1 MFYYLLLVTS
11 LPLVLSLIFDY
22 FSQKKEK
29 KEKLNIY
36 LAGGWKFRADIAPIK
51 LQLESKGYNVVSHWM
66 ERENGIVTPD
76 DFQHNANMDIKE
88 VIESNILVCIM
99 TDSKYAYRGTF
110 TEIGCALGQNMP
122 IIIVCPGT
130 KTKLSDNKWEFS
142 HYCQYNVFYWHK
154 NIQHS
159 KDIYEAFEFLNLV
172 NHFHKEGLEGEIIDV
187 SSDDDNTSDSDI
199 TSSSDESDVTE
210 SDITSSSV
218 ESEEQ

>member
-1 MFYYLLLVTS
+1 M
-11 LPLVLSLIFDY
+11 
-22 FSQKKEK
+22 
-29 KEKLNIY
+29 
-36 LAGGWKFRADIAPIK
+36 
-51 LQLESKGYNVVSHWM
+51 
-66 ERENGIVTPD
+66 
-76 DFQHNANMDIKE
+76 
-88 VIESNILVCIM
+88 
-99 TDSKYAYRGTF
+99 
-110 TEIGCALGQNMP
+110 
-122 IIIVCPGT
+122 
-130 KTKLSDNKWEFS
+130 SDNKWKFS
-142 HYCQYNVFYWHK
+142 HYCQTNVFYWHK